1 MRSVAVCGLL
11 LALFPISH
19 GSAQQTA
26 APEPIVRTTIDP
38 PRTVVGQK
46 TTLRVLV
53 LGPNYMPAPPV
64 IPDFQLRNAVT
75 RSTGAVNQVET
86 HDGVTYAGV
95 QYEFDIY
102 PQEPGAYAIANQQIT
117 VTYAADP
124 PKSRE
129 VTIPLPRLAFEAFI
143 PDAAQNLDPFI
154 GANALTVEQAVKQS
168 AQNLKVGDSVTRAVT
183 IRAEGTPA
191 MLLPP
196 TTFAGVDGLAVYPG
210 QPSVADNLDR
220 RTGSSTASRV
230 DEATYMLQAAGEHT
244 LPALDI
250 AWWNVRDSKVEHAR
264 LDPVVLHVANDPAL
278 RTGAAVD
285 TSPTHRDWR
294 SIFDW
299 ILDHLLIS
307 VMALFALG
315 ALLWLAP
322 LAVRAVRQSAAQRR
336 SAYLNS
342 EACWFARLKAAG
354 HDRAP
359 AKVYFALLN
368 WLQRFEPL
376 APAGNLDAFK
386 QAAADPELDREIANI
401 ETALFAPQS
410 RTAPNWSPR
419 RLLKRV
425 SLVRRRLLRSAPAQ
439 PRQKIL
445 PGSLNPVMSRPQI
458 NPLRRPV
465 AR

>member
-1 MRSVAVCGLL
+1 MTRIAAHLFL
-11 LALFPISH
+11 LALLTPVA
-19 GSAQQTA
+19 SAQQQTV
-26 APEPIVRTTIDP
+26 PEPIVRTTIDP
-38 PRTVVGQK
+38 PQIIVGQK
-46 TTLRVLV
+46 ATLRILV

-75 RSTGAVNQVET
+75 QPLGAVNQVET

-95 QYEFDIY
+95 QYEYAIY
-102 PQEPGAYAIANQQIT
+102 PQEPGAYAIADQQVA
-117 VTYAADP
+117 VTYAAEP
-124 PKSRE
+124 PKSTQ
-129 VTIPLPRLAFEAFI
+129 VTIPLPHLAFEAFI

-154 GANALTVEQAVKQS
+154 AASALTIEQVVKQS
-168 AQNLKVGDSVTRAVT
+168 SQNLKVGDSVTRAVT
-183 IRAEGTPA
+183 IKAEGTPA

-196 TTFAGVDGLAVYPG
+196 TTFTTIDGLAIYPG
-210 QPSVADNLDR
+210 QPSVVDNLDR

-230 DEATYMLQAAGEHT
+230 DEATYMLQAAGEYT

-250 AWWNVRDSKVEHAR
+250 AWWNIRDSKVEHAR
-264 LDPVVLHVANDPAL
+264 VDPVVLHVADNPAL
-278 RTGAAVD
+278 RVGVAVD
-285 TSPTHRDWR
+285 TSPARRDWR
-294 SIFDW
+294 SVFDW

-307 VMALFALG
+307 VMALVALG

-322 LAVRAVRQSAAQRR
+322 MAVRAVRQSAAQRR
-336 SAYLNS
+336 NAYLNS
-342 EACWFARLKAAG
+342 EARWFAELKAAG
-354 HDRAP
+354 HNRAP

-376 APAGNLDAFK
+376 APAGNLDALK

-439 PRQKIL
+439 LRQKML
-445 PGSLNPVMSRPQI
+445 PDSLNPVMSRPQI

>member
-1 MRSVAVCGLL
+1 MTRIVAHLLL
-11 LALFPISH
+11 LALLTPIA
-19 GSAQQTA
+19 SAQQQA
-26 APEPIVRTTIDP
+26 LPEPIVRTTIDP
-38 PRTVVGQK
+38 PRVIVGQK
-46 TTLRVLV
+46 ATLRVLV

-75 RSTGAVNQVET
+75 QPLGAVNQVET

-95 QYEFDIY
+95 QYEYAIY
-102 PQEPGAYAIANQQIT
+102 PQEPGAYAVADQQVT
-117 VTYAADP
+117 VTYAAEP
-124 PKSRE
+124 PKSAQ

-143 PDAAQNLDPFI
+143 PDAAQNLNPFI
-154 GANALTVEQAVKQS
+154 AASALTVEQAVMQS
-168 AQNLKVGDSVTRAVT
+168 AQNLKVGDSVTRTVT

-196 TTFAGVDGLAVYPG
+196 TIFAGVDGLAVYPS
-210 QPSVADNLDR
+210 QPSVVDNLDR

-230 DEATYMLQAAGEHT
+230 DEATYMLQAAGEYT
-244 LPALDI
+244 LPAMDI
-250 AWWNVRDSKVEHAR
+250 AWWNVRDSKVEHAQV
-264 LDPVVLHVANDPAL
+264 DPVVLHVANDPAL
-278 RTGAAVD
+278 RTGGAVD
-285 TSPTHRDWR
+285 TSPIRGDWR
-294 SIFDW
+294 SVFDW

-307 VMALFALG
+307 ALALIALG

-342 EACWFARLKAAG
+342 EARWFAELKAAG
-354 HDRAP
+354 HNRDP

-368 WLQRFEPL
+368 WLQWFEPL
-376 APAGNLDAFK
+376 APGGNLDALK
-386 QAAADPELDREIANI
+386 QAAADPVLDREIANI

-425 SLVRRRLLRSAPAQ
+425 SLARRRLLRSAPAQ
-439 PRQKIL
+439 LRPPTASIL
-445 PGSLNPVMSRPQI
+445 
-458 NPLRRPV
+458 
-465 AR
+465 

>member
-1 MRSVAVCGLL
+1 M
-11 LALFPISH
+11 
-19 GSAQQTA
+19 
-26 APEPIVRTTIDP
+26 
-38 PRTVVGQK
+38 
-46 TTLRVLV
+46 
-53 LGPNYMPAPPV
+53 
-64 IPDFQLRNAVT
+64 
-75 RSTGAVNQVET
+75 
-86 HDGVTYAGV
+86 
-95 QYEFDIY
+95 
-102 PQEPGAYAIANQQIT
+102 
-117 VTYAADP
+117 
-124 PKSRE
+124 
-129 VTIPLPRLAFEAFI
+129 
-143 PDAAQNLDPFI
+143 
-154 GANALTVEQAVKQS
+154 QS
-168 AQNLKVGDSVTRAVT
+168 AQNLKVGDSVTRTVT

-196 TTFAGVDGLAVYPG
+196 TPFAGVDGLAVYPS

-220 RTGSSTASRV
+220 RTGSSAASRV
-230 DEATYMLQAAGEHT
+230 DEATYMLQAAGEYT

-250 AWWNVRDSKVEHAR
+250 AWWNVRDSKVEHAQV
-264 LDPVVLHVANDPAL
+264 DPVVLHVANDPAL
-278 RTGAAVD
+278 RTGGAVD
-285 TSPTHRDWR
+285 TSPIRVDWR
-294 SIFDW
+294 SVFDW

-307 VMALFALG
+307 AIALIALG

-322 LAVRAVRQSAAQRR
+322 LAVRAVWQSAAQRR

-342 EACWFARLKAAG
+342 EARWFAELRAAG
-354 HDRAP
+354 HNRDP

-376 APAGNLDAFK
+376 APGGNLDALK

-425 SLVRRRLLRSAPAQ
+425 SLARRRLLRSAPAQ

-445 PGSLNPVMSRPQI
+445 PDSLNPVMSRPQI

>member
-1 MRSVAVCGLL
+1 MTRIAAHLFL
-11 LALFPISH
+11 LALLTPVA
-19 GSAQQTA
+19 SAQQQTV
-26 APEPIVRTTIDP
+26 PEPIVRTTIDP
-38 PRTVVGQK
+38 PRVIVGQK
-46 TTLRVLV
+46 ATLRVLV

-75 RSTGAVNQVET
+75 QPLGAVNQVET

-95 QYEFDIY
+95 QYEHAIY
-102 PQEPGAYAIANQQIT
+102 PQEPGAFAIADQQVT
-117 VTYAADP
+117 VTYAAEP
-124 PKSRE
+124 PKSTQL
-129 VTIPLPRLAFEAFI
+129 TIPLPRLAFEAFI
-143 PDAAQNLDPFI
+143 PEAAQNLDPFI
-154 GANALTVEQAVKQS
+154 AASALTVEQAVKQS

-183 IRAEGTPA
+183 IKAEGTPA

-196 TTFAGVDGLAVYPG
+196 TTFANIDGLEVYPG
-210 QPSVADNLDR
+210 QPSVTDNLDR

-230 DEATYMLQAAGEHT
+230 DEATYMLQAAGEYT

-250 AWWNVRDSKVEHAR
+250 AWWNVRDSKIEHTRA
-264 LDPVVLHVANDPAL
+264 DAVALHVADNPAL
-278 RTGAAVD
+278 RTGGAVD
-285 TSPTHRDWR
+285 TSRARRDWR
-294 SIFDW
+294 AVFDW

-307 VMALFALG
+307 AIALVAFG

-322 LAVRAVRQSAAQRR
+322 LAVRAVRQFAAQRR

-354 HDRAP
+354 HDRDP

-368 WLQRFEPL
+368 WLQRFEPV
-376 APAGNLDAFK
+376 APAGNLGALK
-386 QAAADPELDREIANI
+386 QAAADPELDREIASI

-410 RTAPNWSPR
+410 GTAPNWSPR

-445 PGSLNPVMSRPQI
+445 PDSLNPVMSRPQI